1 MCVLVSFEAIVD
13 SVVKINSLN
22 FGFLIIQSCFWFFL
36 FHRIWYKSNME
47 LIASFYLY
55 MSLFKKNIA

>member
-36 FHRIWYKSNME
+36 VSQD
-47 LIASFYLY
+47 LIQVKYGAYCIVLFIYE
-55 MSLFKKNIA
+55 SL